1 MGKGE
6 DGCKKRCA
14 YHLFYNYTSL
24 PPESGKES
32 IYIYTF
38 FPYLGKKHKL
48 RYFPYSTLQLTLD
61 NTIHILIVAHRHIF
75 IVAHRFIV
83 VY

>member
-1 MGKGE
+1 MVVKKGVLITFFTTTLP
-6 DGCKKRCA
+6 
-14 YHLFYNYTSL
+14 Y

-32 IYIYTF
+32 IYIYIRF

>member
-1 MGKGE
+1 MVVKKGVLITFFTTTLPYPPTQGK
-6 DGCKKRCA
+6 KV
-14 YHLFYNYTSL
+14 Y
-24 PPESGKES
+24 
-32 IYIYTF
+32 IYIRF

-48 RYFPYSTLQLTLD
+48 RYFPCYFPYSTLQLTLD